1 MKKPK
6 KKTGIKSND
15 TLMGYLV
22 ISPWLIGLFLFTLTP
37 MVSSFVLAFTDYNG
51 MSTPSFVGI
60 QNFQRMITDARFWS
74 ALKATFSYVFMLV
87 PARLGFA
94 LIVAMILCKNRKG
107 IGFYRAAYYLPSLL
121 GGSVAVAIMWK
132 QMFGADGVIN
142 ALLQKIGIDSTS
154 SWIGNPDTAMA
165 VLALLGVWQF
175 GASMLIFIA
184 GLKQIPASYYESAT
198 IDGASPFRKFMAIT
212 LPMLTPTIFFN
223 LIMQTINAFKV
234 FNEGYIITSGGPLD
248 TTLFYAL
255 YTYEQS
261 FQYFKMGY
269 GSALAW
275 VLLVIIGLFSAL
287 IFRSSN
293 NWVYYENKGG
303 K

>member
-1 MKKPK
+1 M
-6 KKTGIKSND
+6 
-15 TLMGYLV
+15 
-22 ISPWLIGLFLFTLTP
+22 
-37 MVSSFVLAFTDYNG
+37 
-51 MSTPSFVGI
+51 
-60 QNFQRMITDARFWS
+60 
-74 ALKATFSYVFMLV
+74 KATFSYVFLLV
-87 PARLGFA
+87 PARLSFA
-94 LIVAMILCKNRKG
+94 LIVAMILNSKHRF

-121 GGSVAVAIMWK
+121 GGSVAVAVMWR
-132 QMFGADGVIN
+132 QLFGADGAIN
-142 ALLQKIGIDSTS
+142 AILNSLGIESTR
-154 SWIGNPDTAMA
+154 SWIGNPDSAMS

-184 GLKQIPASYYESAT
+184 GLKQIPTSYYESAT
-198 IDGASPFRKFMAIT
+198 IDGASPFRKFIAIT

-234 FNEGYIITSGGPLD
+234 FNEGYIITQGVPLD

-261 FQYFKMGY
+261 FEYFRMGY

-275 VLLVIIGLFSAL
+275 VLLMIIGCFSLL

-293 NWVYYENKGG
+293 NWVYYETKGG